1 MTTHDDHDHHADGT
15 DPSTSASDRLIDKL
29 RAFTATLDAEE
40 RQLLAALLAPGVDAA
55 WGESEVSGFGLDWSP
70 SLLPSH
76 LADTIR
82 GRNLRV
88 EGW

>member
-1 MTTHDDHDHHADGT
+1 MTTSDATLPADAAPAGS
-15 DPSTSASDRLIDKL
+15 DPAERLIEKL
-29 RAFTATLDAEE
+29 RGFASGLDPEE
-40 RQLLAALLAPGVDAA
+40 RQLLAALLAPGIDAA
-55 WGESEVSGFGLDWSP
+55 WASSEVSGFALDWSP
-70 SLLPSH
+70 TLLPDH